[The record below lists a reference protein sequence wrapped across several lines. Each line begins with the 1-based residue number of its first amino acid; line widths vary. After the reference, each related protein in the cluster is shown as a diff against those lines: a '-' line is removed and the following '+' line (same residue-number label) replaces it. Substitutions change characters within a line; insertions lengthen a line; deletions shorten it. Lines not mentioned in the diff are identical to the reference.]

1 MKYSTQICLVLSS
14 LCMVHNTYAAI
25 TEKDVQTI
33 AKAIGFIEG
42 APKGDIEVA
51 VVVDGTAG
59 KEGADQFVSLGKAEK
74 LTGKI
79 ISPAELSSTSAKVVF
94 IPSGISNFDAIF
106 SAATSKKLIT
116 ISNSDACIKAK
127 KCAVAVNTDPK
138 VDITVS
144 KSAASQTGVTFGSAF
159 KMMTKEVD

>member
-1 MKYSTQICLVLSS
+1 MKYSTQICLCLSS
-14 LCMVHNTYAAI
+14 LCMVHTTYAI
-25 TEKDVQTI
+25 TQKDVQTI

-51 VVVDGTAG
+51 VVVDGAAG
-59 KEGADQFVSLGKAEK
+59 KEAADQFITLGKEEK

-79 ISPAELSSTSAKVVF
+79 TSPAELSSTSAKVVY

-106 SAATSKKLIT
+106 SAATAKKLIT

-127 KCAVAVNTDPK
+127 KCAVSVNTDPK

-144 KSAASQTGVTFGSAF
+144 KSAASQTGVAFGSAF
-159 KMMTKEVD
+159 KMMIKEVD